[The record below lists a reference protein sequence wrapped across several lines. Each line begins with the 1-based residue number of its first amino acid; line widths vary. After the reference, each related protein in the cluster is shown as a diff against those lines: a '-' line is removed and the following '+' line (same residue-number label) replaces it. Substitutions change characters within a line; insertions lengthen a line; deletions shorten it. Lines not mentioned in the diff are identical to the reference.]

1 MSLKQRKMT
10 FVPRIKLNHNKYMGT
25 LCQNN
30 LDQTRFVSSY
40 VVLGLDKK
48 DVNEFSYLRRR
59 VLG

>member
-1 MSLKQRKMT
+1 MT